1 MPEPGEIQPEF
12 EAEPKKIDKELRAME
27 INWGNVFDEN
37 ESTKAVVKE
46 IISRVKPILD
56 RVFTE
61 KERVD
66 AIEAAIKECENITSK
81 EQFLGEVF
89 SAIEPVLEF
98 RRENPEAFDKIV
110 RGVTTERIEHSGGT
124 MLSEVL
130 YYGMDEEMGV
140 VDIHVTSSRD
150 LGIAKTARLFR
161 EGLEKLAVIV
171 KENDRI
177 KKVVATSWIIE
188 DNPDVIVKKFGFSL
202 ESGKEDTAIMSR
214 EDFLEKYLK

>member
-1 MPEPGEIQPEF
+1 
-12 EAEPKKIDKELRAME
+12 
-27 INWGNVFDEN
+27 
-37 ESTKAVVKE
+37 
-46 IISRVKPILD
+46 
-56 RVFTE
+56 
-61 KERVD
+61 
-66 AIEAAIKECENITSK
+66 
-81 EQFLGEVF
+81 
-89 SAIEPVLEF
+89 
-98 RRENPEAFDKIV
+98 
-110 RGVTTERIEHSGGT
+110 